1 VPTSRFFDLSHAAL
15 SPELLRAARWLEKN
29 PGLAAM
35 QSMRECA
42 RRSGFAPA
50 TFTRLAH
57 ALGHAGF
64 DGLKQ
69 RFQQAIAPDAAYAIR
84 ARALQA
90 KARRDAGWLETLNE
104 AQHANAA
111 SACGLNTPAQFERAA
126 QSMLQARTVHFLG
139 LRASHGLAFHLH
151 YSYRLLS
158 PNGVLLQD
166 LGGTMADELAR
177 MGKQDLLVAIALSPY
192 TRQTVLAVEQAAG
205 HGVPVLALTDSALSP
220 LARVAG
226 QSLLFRAQGSS
237 YFQSM
242 VGALALAEGL
252 AAAVAARGGRKVL
265 AHLQAMQS
273 QLTAQGAYW
282 EQIDPPAPPDAAPQA
297 SSRKSRTARTSRVSK
312 THQGSA

>member
-1 VPTSRFFDLSHAAL
+1 MATHATEFFDPAHAPL
-15 SPELLRAARWLEKN
+15 SPELLRAARWLEQH
-29 PGLAAM
+29 PSVVAM

-57 ALGHAGF
+57 ALGHEGF
-64 DGLKQ
+64 EGLKQ
-69 RFQQAIAPDAAYAIR
+69 RFQQALAPDAAYAVR
-84 ARALQA
+84 AKALQD
-90 KARRDAGWLETLNE
+90 KARRDASWLESLNE

-126 QSMLQARTVHFLG
+126 QAMLKAKTVYFLG

-158 PNGVLLQD
+158 SNGVLLQD

-177 MGKQDLLVAIALSPY
+177 MGKRDLLVVIALSPY
-192 TRQTVLAVEQAAG
+192 TRQTVLAAEQAAAS
-205 HGVPVLALTDSALSP
+205 GVPLLALTDSALSP

-237 YFQSM
+237 FFQSM

-252 AAAVAARGGRKVL
+252 SAAVAARGGRKVL

-282 EQIDPPAPPDAAPQA
+282 EKIDATPSPGSAPQT
-297 SSRKSRTARTSRVSK
+297 SSRVSRASK
-312 THQGSA
+312 IIQA